1 MSHTVT
7 FCTTTSKV
15 LASDPLLIVLSI
27 LSISRAPLLLVP
39 CICHSSL
46 SPFLPPSLHP
56 FLTHTSTLFISHSPC
71 PSPSLH
77 DLIFPIFAF
86 LVRCVFTSI
95 RAYQLR
101 SCPHSARASNHPPR
115 FTLYI
120 VGTFLHLALLY
131 FFPFLLP
138 SATSRIC
145 IPPQLG
151 SSSPSFS
158 PSLLISFAT
167 ILAILAYYHLF
178 ELSSINAAIQLS
190 VRPVFPPLPASF
202 SSILFLLP
210 PPFHPRLRPWL
221 LRSPSQ
227 RKLGPSGSQ
236 PRKNGGRNPPKK
248 SWPESAHQSNFVT
261 WRRFLAK
268 KLWPK
273 SAHHIFQKPKSCA
286 EKCSNPAPK
295 NGHDRGR
302 NLSTDRGRKW
312 SNLLPENSQIYHQK
326 MPKSAPKKW
335 IPFAAESLPRFL
347 CQVKLQYGNQNITN
361 FVRTNPQMQAKP
373 VFQRCE
379 KHSDPSPPR
388 QQNLQIVKYNAFQ
401 YFQCRI

>member
-15 LASDPLLIVLSI
+15 PASDHLLILLSI

-39 CICHSSL
+39 CFFRSSL
-46 SPFLPPSLHP
+46 SPFLPPTLHP
-56 FLTHTSTLFISHSPC
+56 FLTHTLTLFISHSPC
-71 PSPSLH
+71 LRPSLH

-101 SCPHSARASNHPPR
+101 SCPHSARASIHSFR

-120 VGTFLHLALLY
+120 VGTFLLLALLY
-131 FFPFLLP
+131 CFPFFLP
-138 SATSRIC
+138 SPTFRIC
-145 IPPQLG
+145 IPSQLG

-158 PSLLISFAT
+158 LSLLISFAT
-167 ILAILAYYHLF
+167 ILAILAYYSLF
-178 ELSSINAAIQLS
+178 EHSSIKAAIQLS
-190 VRPVFPPLPASF
+190 VRPVFPPLPASL
-202 SSILFLLP
+202 SLVLFLLP

-227 RKLGPSGSQ
+227 RKLEPSGSQ

-248 SWPESAHQSNFVT
+248 SWPESAHQGDFVT

-268 KLWPK
+268 NLWPK
-273 SAHHIFQKPKSCA
+273 SAHLIFQKPKSCA
-286 EKCSNPAPK
+286 EKWSNPAPK

-302 NLSTDRGRKW
+302 NLSTDRGRK
-312 SNLLPENSQIYHQK
+312 
-326 MPKSAPKKW
+326 
-335 IPFAAESLPRFL
+335 
-347 CQVKLQYGNQNITN
+347 
-361 FVRTNPQMQAKP
+361 
-373 VFQRCE
+373 
-379 KHSDPSPPR
+379 
-388 QQNLQIVKYNAFQ
+388 
-401 YFQCRI
+401 